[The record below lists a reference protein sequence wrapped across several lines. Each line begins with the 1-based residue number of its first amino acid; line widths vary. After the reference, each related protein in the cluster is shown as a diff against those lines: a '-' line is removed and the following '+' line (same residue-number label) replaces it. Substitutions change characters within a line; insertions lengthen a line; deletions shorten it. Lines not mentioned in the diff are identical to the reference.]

1 MCSRRNC
8 VGKSRPAFGRILLNR
23 NLRRHETLAL
33 DYGYVAL
40 GLSVVAL
47 LYAAALWSYL
57 RRQNRGTAKMVEISD
72 AVRQGAG
79 AFLSREY
86 RVIAPIAVII
96 VLLIFGLIDY
106 RNSTGGAT
114 AAGFAMG
121 ATLSALA
128 GYIGMAVTVRTSSR
142 TAEAAKKGLGSALTL
157 SFRGGGVMGMT
168 VVGFALMGLTVF
180 YLVFGNQ
187 LATNPATVAGLGF
200 GASLIA
206 MFMRVSG
213 GIYTKAAD
221 VGADLVGKV
230 EVGIPE
236 DDPRNPAV
244 IADNV
249 GDNVGDCA
257 GMGADVY
264 ESYVVTA
271 IAAMILGALIWIDRT
286 SPTLGISSGLQ
297 ALFNQNQL
305 LFYPLTLGA
314 AGIVGA
320 IVGSFYIRSSIKKNP
335 LGALNVSLIIAAA
348 VTIALDFAFGQA
360 IFGSATIGYY
370 FLASAVVGVVVV
382 VAIENVANYFTSY
395 NFSPVKQIAESSK
408 TGAATNFL
416 AGYATGLRSTAPSA
430 VVLVLAIIT
439 SYYLG
444 YVGSGNNNLM
454 GIYSTALAT
463 MSMLSLTGI
472 IMTIDSFGPITD
484 NANGIVEMAGLD
496 ESVRTVTDELDA
508 VGNTTKATTKAFA
521 VMSAALAAVSIF
533 EAFQSEVNRQISI
546 NNLFGKYNL
555 LPGGSISF
563 ALNDPRV
570 IIGLF
575 IGGLLPFFFSSFLIG
590 AVQRAA
596 FKMVLEVRR
605 QFKEIPGIME
615 GTAKPDYAKCVDIS
629 TQAAIREL
637 VSPAALAVITPL
649 AVGFILGPVALG
661 GLLIGSVVS
670 GVFLAYLMTNSGAAW
685 DNAKKYIETGQLGG
699 KNSPAHQAAVMGD
712 TVGDPFKDTAGPAI
726 NSLIKVL
733 NTISIV
739 FISAIVL
746 FALFV

>member
-1 MCSRRNC
+1 MTFNY
-8 VGKSRPAFGRILLNR
+8 GI
-23 NLRRHETLAL
+23 LAL
-33 DYGYVAL
+33 GVSLVAL
-40 GLSVVAL
+40 VD
-47 LYAAALWSYL
+47 AAALWLYL
-57 RRQNRGTAKMVEISD
+57 RRQNRGTQKMTDISD

-86 RVIAPIAVII
+86 KIIAPIAVVI
-96 VLLIFGLIDY
+96 VFLIYGLIDY
-106 RNSTGGAT
+106 PNGTGGAT
-114 AAGFAMG
+114 AVGFALG

-168 VVGFALMGLTVF
+168 VVGFDLLGLSIF

-187 LATNPATVAGLGF
+187 IATNPVTLAGLGF

-230 EVGIPE
+230 EAGIPE

-271 IAAMILGALIWIDRT
+271 IASMILGALIWINRST
-286 SPTLGISSGLQ
+286 PSVGISASLQ
-297 ALFNQNQL
+297 SIVSQNQL
-305 LFYPLTLGA
+305 LVYPLMLGA

-320 IVGSFYIRSSIKKNP
+320 IVGSLYIRSSIKSNP
-335 LGALNVSLIIAAA
+335 LGALNVALIIAAA
-348 VTIALDFAFGQA
+348 ITIVLDYFLGQA
-360 IFGSATIGYY
+360 IFGSAGIGYY
-370 FLASAVVGVVVV
+370 LLASALVGVVVV

-395 NFSPVKQIAESSK
+395 KYSPVKQIAEASN

-416 AGYATGLRSTAPSA
+416 AGYANGLRSTAPSA
-430 VVLVLAIIT
+430 VVLVLAILT

-444 YVGSGNNNLM
+444 YVGSGNNSLM
-454 GIYSTALAT
+454 GVYSTAIAT
-463 MSMLSLTGI
+463 MSMLSLTGM
-472 IMTIDSFGPITD
+472 IMSIDSFGPITD

-508 VGNTTKATTKAFA
+508 IGNTTKATTKAFA
-521 VMSAALAAVSIF
+521 IMSAALAAVSIF
-533 EAFQSEVNRQISI
+533 EAFQSEVNRQISL
-546 NNLFGKYNL
+546 NGLFSKYGL
-555 LPGGSISF
+555 ASGASITF

-570 IIGLF
+570 VIGLF

-629 TQAAIREL
+629 TTAAIREL
-637 VSPAALAVITPL
+637 AAPGALAVATPL
-649 AVGFILGPVALG
+649 LVGFVLGPVALG

-670 GVFLAYLMTNSGAAW
+670 GVYLAFMMTNGGAAW

-746 FALFV
+746 YALFV

>member
-1 MCSRRNC
+1 MKRL
-8 VGKSRPAFGRILLNR
+8 AFDFAL
-23 NLRRHETLAL
+23 LAL
-33 DYGYVAL
+33 GV
-40 GLSVVAL
+40 SVIAL
-47 LYAAALWSYL
+47 LYAVALWAYV
-57 RRQNRGTAKMVEISD
+57 RRQNRGTQKMTDISD

-86 RVIAPIAVII
+86 RVIAPIAVAIT
-96 VLLIFGLIDY
+96 VLIYGLIDY
-106 RNSTGGAT
+106 PIGTGGAT
-114 AAGFAMG
+114 AAGFALG

-142 TAEAAKKGLGSALTL
+142 TAEAAKKGLGNALLL

-168 VVGFALMGLTVF
+168 VVGFALLGLSVF
-180 YLVFGNQ
+180 YIVFGGEI
-187 LATNPATVAGLGF
+187 ATNPALIAGLGF

-206 MFMRVSG
+206 LFMRVSG

-230 EVGIPE
+230 EEGIPE

-271 IAAMILGALIWIDRT
+271 IAAIILGALIWIDR
-286 SPTLGISSGLQ
+286 SSLGLSASLLSLIG
-297 ALFNQNQL
+297 QNQL
-305 LFYPLTLGA
+305 LVYPLMLGA

-320 IVGSFYIRSSIKKNP
+320 LVGSFYIRSSVKSNP
-335 LGALNVSLIIAAA
+335 LGALNVALIIAAA
-348 VTIALDFAFGQA
+348 VTIALDFVLGQA
-360 IFGSATIGYY
+360 LFGSAALGYY
-370 FLASAVVGVVVV
+370 LLASAVVGVIVVV
-382 VAIENVANYFTSY
+382 VIENVANYFTSY
-395 NFSPVKQIAESSK
+395 NYNPVKQIAEASK

-430 VVLVLAIIT
+430 AVLVLAIIS

-444 YVGSGNNNLM
+444 YVGSGNNSLM
-454 GIYSTALAT
+454 GVYSTAIAT

-472 IMTIDSFGPITD
+472 IMSIDSFGPITD

-496 ESVRTVTDELDA
+496 ESVRKVTDELDSI
-508 VGNTTKATTKAFA
+508 GNTTKATTKAFA
-521 VMSAALAAVSIF
+521 IMSAALAAVSIF

-546 NNLFGKYNL
+546 NNLFEKYGL
-555 LPGGSISF
+555 AAGSSISF
-563 ALNDPRV
+563 ALSDPRV
-570 IIGLF
+570 VIGLF
-575 IGGLLPFFFSSFLIG
+575 IGGLLPFYFSSFLIG

-629 TQAAIREL
+629 TSAAIREL
-637 VSPAALAVITPL
+637 AAPGALAIVTPL
-649 AVGFILGPVALG
+649 AVGFVLGPVALG

-670 GVFLAYLMTNSGAAW
+670 GVFLAFLMTNGGAAW
-685 DNAKKYIETGQLGG
+685 DNAKTYIELGNLGG
-699 KNSPAHQAAVMGD
+699 KKSPAHQAAVMGD

-733 NTISIV
+733 NTISLV
-739 FISAIVL
+739 FVSAVVL

>member
-1 MCSRRNC
+1 M
-8 VGKSRPAFGRILLNR
+8 
-23 NLRRHETLAL
+23 AL

-40 GLSVVAL
+40 GLAIVAL
-47 LYAAALWSYL
+47 VDAAGLWFYL
-57 RRQNRGTAKMVEISD
+57 RRQNRGSEKMVEISD

-86 RVIAPIAVII
+86 KVIAPIAVIV

-106 RNSTGGAT
+106 PNSTGGAT
-114 AAGFAMG
+114 GAGFAIG

-142 TAEAAKKGLGSALTL
+142 TAEAAKKGLGSALLL

-168 VVGFALMGLTVF
+168 VVGFDLLGLTVF
-180 YLVFGNQ
+180 YLIFGNEI
-187 LATNPATVAGLGF
+187 ATNPATLAGLGF

-230 EVGIPE
+230 EAGIPE

-271 IAAMILGALIWIDRT
+271 IAAMILGALIWIDR
-286 SPTLGISSGLQ
+286 SSIGLSAGIE
-297 ALFNQNQL
+297 ALIGQNQL
-305 LFYPLTLGA
+305 LVFPLTLGA

-320 IVGSFYIRSSIKKNP
+320 LVGSLYIRSSIKRNP
-335 LGALNVSLIIAAA
+335 MGALNVALIIAAV
-348 VTIALDFAFGQA
+348 VTIVLDYFFGQA
-360 IFGSATIGYY
+360 IFGSATISYY
-370 FLASAVVGVVVV
+370 FLASAIVGVIVVVV
-382 VAIENVANYFTSY
+382 IENVANYFTSY
-395 NFSPVKQIAESSK
+395 NFNPVKQIAEASK

-454 GIYSTALAT
+454 GIYSTAVAT

-472 IMTIDSFGPITD
+472 IMSIDSFGPITD

-496 ESVRTVTDELDA
+496 ESVRKVTDELDA

-546 NNLFGKYNL
+546 NNLFGKYGL
-555 LPGGSISF
+555 AYGASISF
-563 ALNDPRV
+563 SLNDPRV
-570 IIGLF
+570 VIGLF

-629 TQAAIREL
+629 TSAAIREL
-637 VSPAALAVITPL
+637 VAPAALAVITPL
-649 AVGFILGPVALG
+649 FVGFVLGPIALG

-670 GVFLAYLMTNSGAAW
+670 GVFLAFLMTNAGAAW
-685 DNAKKYIETGQLGG
+685 DNAKKWIETGQLGG
-699 KNSPAHQAAVMGD
+699 KRSPAHQAAVMGD

-746 FALFV
+746 YALFV

>member
-1 MCSRRNC
+1 M
-8 VGKSRPAFGRILLNR
+8 
-23 NLRRHETLAL
+23 AL
-33 DYGYVAL
+33 DYGFLAL
-40 GLSVVAL
+40 GVSVVAL
-47 LYAAALWSYL
+47 LYALALWAYV
-57 RRQNRGTAKMVEISD
+57 RRQNRGTQKMTDISD

-79 AFLSREY
+79 AFLGREY
-86 RVIAPIAVII
+86 KVIAPIAVAIT
-96 VLLIFGLIDY
+96 LLIYGLIDFP
-106 RNSTGGAT
+106 NSTGGAT
-114 AAGFAMG
+114 ATGFALG

-142 TAEAAKKGLGSALTL
+142 TAEAAKKGLGGALLL

-168 VVGFALMGLTVF
+168 VVGFDLLGLSVF
-180 YLVFGNQ
+180 YLVFG
-187 LATNPATVAGLGF
+187 AEIAANPALIAGLGF

-230 EVGIPE
+230 EAGIPE

-271 IAAMILGALIWIDRT
+271 IASIILGALIV
-286 SPTLGISSGLQ
+286 LNESSLRLAPDIV
-297 ALFNQNQL
+297 ALIGQNQL
-305 LFYPLTLGA
+305 LVYPLLLGA

-320 IVGSFYIRSSIKKNP
+320 VVGSFYIRASIKSNP
-335 LGALNVSLIIAAA
+335 LGALNVALIIAAA
-348 VTIALDFAFGQA
+348 VTITLDFFLGQA
-360 IFGSATIGYY
+360 LFGSADLGYY
-370 FLASAVVGVVVV
+370 LLGSAIIGVIVVVV
-382 VAIENVANYFTSY
+382 IENVANYFTSY
-395 NFSPVKQIAESSK
+395 NYDPVKQIADASK

-430 VVLVLAIIT
+430 VVLVLAILS

-444 YVGSGNNNLM
+444 YVGSGHNSLM
-454 GIYSTALAT
+454 GVYSTAIAT

-472 IMTIDSFGPITD
+472 IMSIDSFGPITD
-484 NANGIVEMAGLD
+484 NANGIVEMAGMD
-496 ESVRTVTDELDA
+496 ESVRKVTDELDA

-521 VMSAALAAVSIF
+521 IMSAALAAVSIF

-546 NNLFGKYNL
+546 NNLFAKYGL
-555 LPGGSISF
+555 ATGSSITF
-563 ALNDPRV
+563 ALSDPRV
-570 IIGLF
+570 VIGLF
-575 IGGLLPFFFSSFLIG
+575 IGGLLPFYFSSFLIG
-590 AVQRAA
+590 AVQKAA
-596 FKMVLEVRR
+596 LKMVLEVRR

-629 TQAAIREL
+629 TSAAIREL
-637 VSPAALAVITPL
+637 AAPGALAIATPL
-649 AVGFILGPVALG
+649 VVGFVLGPVALG

-670 GVFLAYLMTNSGAAW
+670 GVFMAFMMTNGGAAW

-699 KNSPAHQAAVMGD
+699 KKSPAHQAAVMGD

-739 FISAIVL
+739 FVSAVVL

>member
-1 MCSRRNC
+1 L
-8 VGKSRPAFGRILLNR
+8 PI
-23 NLRRHETLAL
+23 
-33 DYGYVAL
+33 DYSIVAL
-40 GLSVVAL
+40 GASFIAL
-47 LYAAALWSYL
+47 LYAVGLWFYL
-57 RRQNRGTAKMVEISD
+57 RGQNKGNQKMVEIAD

-86 RVIAPIAVII
+86 RIIAPIAILVA
-96 VLLIFGLIDY
+96 LLIYGLIDFP
-106 RNSTGGAT
+106 NGTGGAT
-114 AAGFAMG
+114 ALGFALG

-168 VVGFALMGLTVF
+168 VVGFDLLGLSVF
-180 YLVFGNQ
+180 YLLFGS
-187 LATNPATVAGLGF
+187 TISSDPATLAGLGF

-230 EVGIPE
+230 EAGIPE

-271 IAAMILGALIWIDRT
+271 VAAMILGALIFLNRAT
-286 SPTLGISSGLQ
+286 SDLGAGILAVIGS
-297 ALFNQNQL
+297 NQL
-305 LFYPLTLGA
+305 LLYPLALGS
-314 AGIVGA
+314 AGVVGA
-320 IVGSFYIRSSIKKNP
+320 IVGSFYIRSSLKDKP
-335 LGALNVSLIIAAA
+335 LRALNISLVICAA
-348 VTIALDFAFGQA
+348 VTIVLDFFFGQS
-360 IFGSATIGYY
+360 IFGGSGLGYY
-370 FLASAVVGVVVV
+370 LFASAIVGVVVV

-395 NFSPVKQIAESSK
+395 LYKPVQEIAKASQ

-416 AGYATGLRSTAPSA
+416 AGYATGLTSTAPSA
-430 VVLVLAIIT
+430 VVLVLAIIA

-444 YVGSGNNNLM
+444 YAGSGGNQLI
-454 GIYSTALAT
+454 GVYSTAVAT
-463 MSMLSLTGI
+463 MSMLSLTGAV
-472 IMTIDSFGPITD
+472 MSIDSFGPITD
-484 NANGIVEMAGLD
+484 NANGIVEMAGMD

-508 VGNTTKATTKAFA
+508 IGNTTKATTKAFA

-533 EAFQSEVNRQISI
+533 EAFQSEVNRQIHI
-546 NNLFGKYNL
+546 NNLFAKYG
-555 LPGGSISF
+555 LPAGGSISF
-563 ALNDPRV
+563 TLTDPHV
-570 IIGLF
+570 VIGLF
-575 IGGLLPFFFSSFLIG
+575 IGGLLPFYFSSFLIG
-590 AVQRAA
+590 AVQKAA
-596 FKMVLEVRR
+596 FKMVNEVRR
-605 QFKEIPGIME
+605 QFREIPGIME

-629 TQAAIREL
+629 TTAAIREL
-637 VSPAALAVITPL
+637 VKPGALAVVTPL
-649 AVGFILGPVALG
+649 LVGFVLGPVALG
-661 GLLIGSVVS
+661 GVLIGSVVS
-670 GVFLAYLMTNSGAAW
+670 GVFMAFLMTNSGAAW
-685 DNAKKYIETGQLGG
+685 DNAKKFIETGQLGG
-699 KNSPAHQAAVMGD
+699 KKSPAHQAAVMGD

-739 FISAIVL
+739 FVSAVVL

>member
-1 MCSRRNC
+1 LPIDFGI
-8 VGKSRPAFGRILLNR
+8 VG
-23 NLRRHETLAL
+23 
-33 DYGYVAL
+33 L
-40 GLSVVAL
+40 GVSIVSL
-47 LYAAALWSYL
+47 LYAVALWFYL
-57 RRQNRGTAKMVEISD
+57 KSQNKGNDKMVEIAD

-86 RVIAPIAVII
+86 RIIAPIAILI
-96 VLLIFGLIDY
+96 ALLIFGLIDY
-106 RNSTGGAT
+106 PNGTGGAT
-114 AAGFAMG
+114 ALGFAMG
-121 ATLSALA
+121 ATLSAVA

-142 TAEAAKKGLGSALTL
+142 TAEAARKGLGSALTL

-168 VVGFALMGLTVF
+168 VVGFDLLGLSVF
-180 YLVFGNQ
+180 YLLFGS
-187 LATNPATVAGLGF
+187 TISSDPATLAGLGF

-230 EVGIPE
+230 EAGIPE

-271 IAAMILGALIWIDRT
+271 VAAMILGALIFLNR
-286 SPTLGISSGLQ
+286 SSSGLNPDII
-297 ALFNQNQL
+297 ALISSSQL
-305 LFYPLTLGA
+305 LLYPLALGA

-320 IVGSFYIRSSIKKNP
+320 IVGSFYIRSSLKANP
-335 LGALNVSLIIAAA
+335 LRALNISLIICAA
-348 VTIALDFAFGQA
+348 VTIVLDFFFGQS
-360 IFGSATIGYY
+360 IFGGSALGVYLFASTI
-370 FLASAVVGVVVV
+370 VGVVVV
-382 VAIENVANYFTSY
+382 VVIENVANYFTSY
-395 NFSPVKQIAESSK
+395 LYKPVQEIAKASQ

-416 AGYATGLRSTAPSA
+416 AGYATGLTSTAPSA
-430 VVLVLAIIT
+430 VVLVVAIIV

-444 YVGSGNNNLM
+444 FEGSGGNQLI
-454 GIYSTALAT
+454 GVYSTAIAT
-463 MSMLSLTGI
+463 MSMLSLTGAV
-472 IMTIDSFGPITD
+472 MSIDAFGPITD

-496 ESVRTVTDELDA
+496 ESVRKVTDELDA
-508 VGNTTKATTKAFA
+508 IGNTTKATTKAFA

-533 EAFQSEVNRQISI
+533 EAFQSEVNRQIHI
-546 NNLFGKYNL
+546 NNLFSKYG
-555 LPGGSISF
+555 LPAGGTLSF
-563 ALNDPRV
+563 TLTDPHV
-570 IIGLF
+570 VIGLF
-575 IGGLLPFFFSSFLIG
+575 IGGLLPFYFSSFLIG

-596 FKMVLEVRR
+596 FKMVNEVRR

-629 TQAAIREL
+629 TTAAIREL
-637 VSPAALAVITPL
+637 AKPGALAVVTPL
-649 AVGFILGPVALG
+649 LVGFVLGPVALG
-661 GLLIGSVVS
+661 GVLIGSVVS
-670 GVFLAYLMTNSGAAW
+670 GVFMAFLMTNGGAAW

-699 KNSPAHQAAVMGD
+699 KKSPAHQAAVMGD

-739 FISAIVL
+739 FVSAVVL

>member
-1 MCSRRNC
+1 
-8 VGKSRPAFGRILLNR
+8 VALDFEI
-23 NLRRHETLAL
+23 LAL
-33 DYGYVAL
+33 GV
-40 GLSVVAL
+40 SVVAL
-47 LYAAALWSYL
+47 LYALVLELYL
-57 RRQNRGTAKMVEISD
+57 KRQNRGTQKMTDISD
-72 AVRQGAG
+72 AVREGAN
-79 AFLSREY
+79 AFLSKEY
-86 RVIAPIAVII
+86 KVIAPIAIAIAV
-96 VLLIFGLIDY
+96 LIFALIDY
-106 RNSTGGAT
+106 PNATGGAT
-114 AAGFAMG
+114 AAGFALG

-142 TAEAAKKGLGSALTL
+142 TAEAAKKGLGNALML

-168 VVGFALMGLTVF
+168 VVGFDLLGLSVF
-180 YLVFGNQ
+180 YLVFGSEI
-187 LATNPATVAGLGF
+187 ATNPATLAGLGF

-230 EVGIPE
+230 EAGIPE

-271 IAAMILGALIWIDRT
+271 IASIILGALIWINRPSSLT
-286 SPTLGISSGLQ
+286 GIYQVIGS
-297 ALFNQNQL
+297 NQL
-305 LFYPLTLGA
+305 LIYPLLLGA
-314 AGIVGA
+314 AGIAGA
-320 IVGSFYIRSSIKKNP
+320 IIGGLYIRSSIKSNP
-335 LGALNVSLIIAAA
+335 LGALNVALIIAA
-348 VTIALDFAFGQA
+348 VITVALDYVLGMSLFNNAS
-360 IFGSATIGYY
+360 ISYY
-370 FLASAVVGVVVV
+370 FLASAIIGIIVVVV
-382 VAIENVANYFTSY
+382 IENVANYFTSY
-395 NFSPVKQIAESSK
+395 NYNPVKQIAEASK

-430 VVLVLAIIT
+430 VVLVVAILA

-444 YVGSGNNNLM
+444 YSGSG
-454 GIYSTALAT
+454 GIPLIGVYSTAIAT

-472 IMTIDSFGPITD
+472 VMSIDSFGPITD

-496 ESVRTVTDELDA
+496 ESVRKVTDELDA

-533 EAFQSEVNRQISI
+533 MAFQSEVNKII
-546 NNLFGKYNL
+546 NAHPNL
-555 LPGGSISF
+555 LQVYAKSLVGTPPS
-563 ALNDPRV
+563 LNFSLSDPV
-570 IIGLF
+570 LVVGLF
-575 IGGLLPFFFSSFLIG
+575 IGSLLPFFFSSFLIG

-615 GTAKPDYAKCVDIS
+615 GTAKPDYAKCVGIS
-629 TQAAIREL
+629 TSAALREL
-637 VSPAALAVITPL
+637 VAPAALAVVTPL
-649 AVGFILGPVALG
+649 AVGFILGPIALG

-670 GVFLAYLMTNSGAAW
+670 GVFLAFLMTNGGAAW
-685 DNAKKYIETGQLGG
+685 DNAKKWIETGQLGG
-699 KNSPAHQAAVMGD
+699 KRSPAHQAAVMGD

-739 FISAIVL
+739 FVSAIVL
-746 FALFV
+746 YALFV

>member
-1 MCSRRNC
+1 MSFNY
-8 VGKSRPAFGRILLNR
+8 GL
-23 NLRRHETLAL
+23 LAL
-33 DYGYVAL
+33 GVSLVAM
-40 GLSVVAL
+40 VD
-47 LYAAALWSYL
+47 AAFLWVYL
-57 RRQNRGTAKMVEISD
+57 RRQNRGTQKMTDISD

-86 RVIAPIAVII
+86 KVIAPIAVLIT
-96 VLLIFGLIDY
+96 VLIYGLI
-106 RNSTGGAT
+106 GGTA
-114 AAGFAMG
+114 AAGFALG

-142 TAEAAKKGLGSALTL
+142 TAEAAKKGLGNALML

-168 VVGFALMGLTVF
+168 VVGFDLFGLSVF
-180 YLVFGNQ
+180 YLAFGDQ
-187 LATNPATVAGLGF
+187 IATNPVTIAGLGF

-230 EVGIPE
+230 EAGIPE

-271 IAAMILGALIWIDRT
+271 IAAMILGALIWINR
-286 SPTLGISSGLQ
+286 SSLIIPSDLLSVIG
-297 ALFNQNQL
+297 QNQL
-305 LFYPLTLGA
+305 LVYPLMLGA

-320 IVGSFYIRSSIKKNP
+320 IVGSLYIRSSIKSNP
-335 LGALNVSLIIAAA
+335 LGALNIALMIAAA
-348 VTIALDFAFGQA
+348 VTIVLDYFLGQA
-360 IFGSATIGYY
+360 IFGSASIGYY
-370 FLASAVVGVVVV
+370 FLASAVVGVIVV

-395 NFSPVKQIAESSK
+395 NYSPVKEIAESSK

-416 AGYATGLRSTAPSA
+416 AGYANGLRSTAPSA
-430 VVLVLAIIT
+430 VVLVLAILS

-444 YVGSGNNNLM
+444 YVGSGNNQLV
-454 GIYSTALAT
+454 GIYSTAIAT
-463 MSMLSLTGI
+463 MSMLSLTGM
-472 IMTIDSFGPITD
+472 IMSIDSFGPITD

-496 ESVRTVTDELDA
+496 ESVRNVTDELDA
-508 VGNTTKATTKAFA
+508 IGNTTKATTKAFA
-521 VMSAALAAVSIF
+521 IMSAALAAVSIF
-533 EAFQSEVNRQISI
+533 EAFQSEVNRQISLVTSSHPLG
-546 NNLFGKYNL
+546 LFSKYG
-555 LPGGSISF
+555 LPLTCVSSSSSSGCTISF
-563 ALNDPRV
+563 ALGDPRV
-570 IIGLF
+570 VVGLF

-629 TQAAIREL
+629 TSAAIREL
-637 VSPAALAVITPL
+637 AAPGALAIVTPL
-649 AVGFILGPVALG
+649 LVGFVLGPVALG

-670 GVFLAYLMTNSGAAW
+670 GVFLAFLMTNGGAAW

-746 FALFV
+746 YALFV

>member
-1 MCSRRNC
+1 MDRVSAAYLIKRRL
-8 VGKSRPAFGRILLNR
+8 GR
-23 NLRRHETLAL
+23 LRQLSFNYGLLAL
-33 DYGYVAL
+33 GVSLVAMADA
-40 GLSVVAL
+40 VF
-47 LYAAALWSYL
+47 LWVYL
-57 RRQNRGTAKMVEISD
+57 RRQNRGTQKMTDISD

-86 RVIAPIAVII
+86 KVIAPIAVLIT
-96 VLLIFGLIDY
+96 LLIFALI
-106 RNSTGGAT
+106 GGTT
-114 AAGFAMG
+114 AVGFALG

-142 TAEAAKKGLGSALTL
+142 TAEAAKKGLGNALLL

-168 VVGFALMGLTVF
+168 VVGFDLFGLSVF
-180 YLVFGNQ
+180 YLAFGSQ
-187 LATNPATVAGLGF
+187 IATNPVTIAGLGF

-230 EVGIPE
+230 EAGIPE

-271 IAAMILGALIWIDRT
+271 IAAMILGALIWINHA
-286 SPTLGISSGLQ
+286 SPTIGIPFDLWSLIG
-297 ALFNQNQL
+297 QNQL
-305 LFYPLTLGA
+305 LVYPLMLGA

-320 IVGSFYIRSSIKKNP
+320 IIGSLYIRSSIKSNP
-335 LGALNVSLIIAAA
+335 LGALNVALIIAAA
-348 VTIALDFAFGQA
+348 VTIVLDYFLGRA
-360 IFGSATIGYY
+360 IFGSASISYY
-370 FLASAVVGVVVV
+370 FLASAVVGVIVV

-395 NFSPVKQIAESSK
+395 NYSPVKEIAEASK

-416 AGYATGLRSTAPSA
+416 AGYANGLRSTAPSA
-430 VVLVLAIIT
+430 VVLVLAILS

-444 YVGSGNNNLM
+444 YAGSGNNQLV
-454 GIYSTALAT
+454 GIYSTAIAT
-463 MSMLSLTGI
+463 MSMLSLTGM
-472 IMTIDSFGPITD
+472 IMSIDSFGPITD
-484 NANGIVEMAGLD
+484 NANGIVEMAGMD

-508 VGNTTKATTKAFA
+508 IGNTTKATTKAFA
-521 VMSAALAAVSIF
+521 IMSAALAAVSIF
-533 EAFQSEVNRQISI
+533 EAFQSEVNNKISQSSSLI
-546 NNLFGKYNL
+546 AKYGTSTL
-555 LPGGSISF
+555 TF

-570 IIGLF
+570 VIGLF

-629 TQAAIREL
+629 TSAAIREL
-637 VSPAALAVITPL
+637 AAPGALAIVTPL
-649 AVGFILGPVALG
+649 LVGFVLGPVALG

-670 GVFLAYLMTNSGAAW
+670 GVFLAFMMTNGGAAW

-739 FISAIVL
+739 FIASIVL
-746 FALFV
+746 YALFV

>member
-1 MCSRRNC
+1 
-8 VGKSRPAFGRILLNR
+8 
-23 NLRRHETLAL
+23 LAL
-33 DYGYVAL
+33 DYAYVAL
-40 GLSVVAL
+40 GLALVAL
-47 LYAAALWSYL
+47 LYAAVLWSYL
-57 RRQNRGTAKMVEISD
+57 RRQNRGSDKMVAISD
-72 AVRQGAG
+72 AVREGAG

-96 VLLIFGLIDY
+96 VLLIFGGIDY
-106 RNSTGGAT
+106 PNGTGGAT
-114 AAGFAMG
+114 AAGFAIG

-142 TAEAAKKGLGSALTL
+142 TAEAAKSGLGRALTL

-168 VVGFALMGLTVF
+168 VVGFDLLGLTVF
-180 YLVFGNQ
+180 YLLFGGSIVK
-187 LATNPATVAGLGF
+187 NPATLAGLGF

-230 EVGIPE
+230 EAGIPE

-271 IAAMILGALIWIDRT
+271 IAAMILGALIWNNGAPGADIPA
-286 SPTLGISSGLQ
+286 SIV
-297 ALFNQNQL
+297 ALIGSNQL
-305 LFYPLTLGA
+305 LLYPLMLGS

-320 IVGSFYIRSSIKKNP
+320 IFGGLYIRSSIKSNP
-335 LGALNVSLIIAAA
+335 LGALNIALIIAAVIA
-348 VTIALDFAFGQA
+348 VVLDLAFGQVL
-360 IFGSATIGYY
+360 FGNASISYY
-370 FLASAVVGVVVV
+370 LLASAIIGIIVVVV
-382 VAIENVANYFTSY
+382 IENVANYFTSY
-395 NFSPVKQIAESSK
+395 NYKPVRQIAESSS

-430 VVLVLAIIT
+430 LVLVIGILS

-444 YVGSGNNNLM
+444 YSGSGGSVLM
-454 GIYSTALAT
+454 GVYSTAIAT

-472 IMTIDSFGPITD
+472 VMSIDSFGPITD

-496 ESVRTVTDELDA
+496 ESVRKVTDELDA

-533 EAFQSEVNRQISI
+533 MAFQNEVTNIITSPSHT
-546 NNLFGKYNL
+546 NL
-555 LPGGSISF
+555 LQTYAKDLITVNGVTT
-563 ALNDPRV
+563 LNFSLSNPV
-570 IIGLF
+570 LVVGLF

-637 VSPAALAVITPL
+637 VAPATLAVITPL
-649 AVGFILGPVALG
+649 VVGFLLGPIALG

-670 GVFLAYLMTNSGAAW
+670 GVFMAYLMTNSGAAW
-685 DNAKKYIETGQLGG
+685 DNAKKWIETGQLGG
-699 KNSPAHQAAVMGD
+699 KRSPAHQAAVMGD

-739 FISAIVL
+739 FITAIVL
-746 FALFV
+746 YALFV

>member
-1 MCSRRNC
+1 M
-8 VGKSRPAFGRILLNR
+8 
-23 NLRRHETLAL
+23 AL
-33 DYGYVAL
+33 DFGIFALGVSAVAL
-40 GLSVVAL
+40 VYAL
-47 LYAAALWSYL
+47 VLELYLK
-57 RRQNRGTAKMVEISD
+57 RQNRGTQKMTDISD

-86 RVIAPIAVII
+86 RVIAPIAVVIT
-96 VLLIFGLIDY
+96 VLIYALIDY
-106 RNSTGGAT
+106 PNHTSGAT
-114 AAGFAMG
+114 AAGFALG
-121 ATLSALA
+121 AALSALA

-142 TAEAAKKGLGSALTL
+142 TAEAAKKGLGSALLL

-168 VVGFALMGLTVF
+168 VVGFDLLGLSVF
-180 YLVFGNQ
+180 YLIFGGEI
-187 LATNPATVAGLGF
+187 ATNPATIAGLGF

-230 EVGIPE
+230 EAGIPE

-271 IAAMILGALIWIDRT
+271 IASMILGALIWINRA
-286 SPTLGISSGLQ
+286 SINLPPSLLSLIG
-297 ALFNQNQL
+297 QNQL
-305 LFYPLTLGA
+305 LIYPLMLGA

-320 IVGSFYIRSSIKKNP
+320 IVGSFYIRSSIKSNP
-335 LGALNVSLIIAAA
+335 LGALNVALIIAAA
-348 VTIALDFAFGQA
+348 VTIVLDFFMGQA
-360 IFGSATIGYY
+360 IFGSAAIGYY
-370 FLASAVVGVVVV
+370 LLASAIVGVVVV
-382 VAIENVANYFTSY
+382 VVIENVANYFTSY
-395 NFSPVKQIAESSK
+395 NYSPVKQIAESSK

-430 VVLVLAIIT
+430 LVLVLAIII

-444 YVGSGNNNLM
+444 YAGSGNNTLM
-454 GIYSTALAT
+454 GVYSTAIAT

-472 IMTIDSFGPITD
+472 IMSIDSFGPITD

-496 ESVRTVTDELDA
+496 ESVRKVTDELDA
-508 VGNTTKATTKAFA
+508 IGNTTKATTKAFA

-546 NNLFGKYNL
+546 NDLFGKYGL
-555 LPGGSISF
+555 AAGGSITF
-563 ALNDPRV
+563 ALSDPRV

-615 GTAKPDYAKCVDIS
+615 GTAKPDYARCVDIS
-629 TQAAIREL
+629 TSAAIREL
-637 VSPAALAVITPL
+637 MAPAALAVATPL

-670 GVFLAYLMTNSGAAW
+670 GVYLAFLMTNGGAAW

-699 KNSPAHQAAVMGD
+699 KKSPAHQAAVMGD

-739 FISAIVL
+739 FVSAVVL